1 MCLNDAFEVP
11 RKIRNRTLGWML
23 GSRKWLTVTWS
34 GLQHIWYRIFQN
46 MQFKYGGVFL
56 RRKITISSIIQVSYV
71 AIFLGYLKLVWCLL
85 LDFLGSLIYATG
97 PCCTKKSH
105 FPTGPTQL
113 VQVLY
118 IIELPAKM
126 GIYIV
131 MFAYWRVKVGTWT
144 PVLRYISWMSV
155 LIGESSFSGV
165 KVSVVIFCA
174 NLPTF
179 VEYPKKHQIL
189 YGYFILADV
198 SFSFF
203 SIKLLQILNIFL
215 NRGNPWINPP
225 KATNLAS
232 IHLKSS
238 RLWDISRLH
247 QHRRGRGNSE
257 EEAMF
262 EDCVFDVCHGAGETA
277 AEMAEELMMSG
288 GWAMRAMREEQQGAM
303 GEPWRYIYERM
314 SGRRYSETCGKKR
327 RKMDNN
333 RCVWYFVL
341 LFSDGW

>member
-198 SFSFF
+198 SSSFF

-215 NRGNPWINPP
+215 NRWNPWINPP
-225 KATNLAS
+225 KTTNLAS

-247 QHRRGRGNSE
+247 QHRRG
-257 EEAMF
+257 EATARRKP
-262 EDCVFDVCHGAGETA
+262 CSRTASSTCATAPVRRPRRWRRSSWCPA
-277 AEMAEELMMSG
+277 AERCERCVRNSRER
-288 GWAMRAMREEQQGAM
+288 WANHGDI
-303 GEPWRYIYERM
+303 YIWTDVWAKILWNM
-314 SGRRYSETCGKKR
+314 WKKR